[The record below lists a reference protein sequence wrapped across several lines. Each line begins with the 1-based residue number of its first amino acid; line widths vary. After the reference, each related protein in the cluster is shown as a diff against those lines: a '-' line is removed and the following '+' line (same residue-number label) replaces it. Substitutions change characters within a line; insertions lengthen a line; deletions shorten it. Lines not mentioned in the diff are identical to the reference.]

1 MALIEALFNQ
11 TVTISRRDRI
21 ADGQGGYSILYADVG
36 AVEGRLRPASSAE
49 RDVADQEQ
57 RAISHVLYVLHG
69 TDIAR
74 GDQVEVDGLTLDVMG
89 VREPSRAGY
98 HLEVDCMEVQ
108 PETATAESGS

>member
-11 TVTISRRDRI
+11 TVTVSRRDRI
-21 ADGQGGYSILYADVG
+21 ADGQGGYSILYADV
-36 AVEGRLRPASSAE
+36 ASVEGRLRPASSTE

-74 GDQVEVDGLTLDVMG
+74 GDQIEVDGLTLDVMG

-108 PETATAESGS
+108 PETTESGS

>member
-36 AVEGRLRPASSAE
+36 AVEGRLRPASSTE
-49 RDVADQEQ
+49 RDVADREH
-57 RAISHVLYVLHG
+57 REISHVLYVLHG

-74 GDQVEVDGLTLDVMG
+74 GDQIEVDGLTLDVMG

-98 HLEVDCMEVQ
+98 HLEVDCLEVQ
-108 PETATAESGS
+108 TETTESGS